1 MADTDTPKTSGKPT
15 EGAGAEAAARTNS
28 GANSPNAARAEAQA
42 GDPYKPADGNDYS
55 LSINPEDTGEA
66 TVANL
71 FQAVPLE
78 YEGSGSALHDG
89 DGLGGDGGLNGGAG
103 NDGPSNG
110 LGLDRNDNV
119 PLPDGLQDVAETSD
133 GGLGDAGGLG
143 GGDVPEARGLDAGL
157 SQFNLGGQGI
167 PTSDDGIGDGIG
179 GGGGGDGGTTVLAD
193 DDGDDGG
200 DDAGDDDDGGDGDG
214 GGDDDLGEPIGPL
227 TDINLDVNFVEE
239 NADPGTTVGVVAFAE
254 DPDGDDV
261 TYSIVGD
268 SPFVIDPET
277 GVISVGPGAVIDRE
291 ETPAI
296 SVTVQA
302 TSSDG
307 SFVVDTFVIQI
318 GDDNTEFQIGPVV
331 DTDTTDNFILE
342 NSDPGTV
349 VGVTAFAEDPDAT
362 DTVTYEIVGD
372 TPFVID
378 PVTGVISVGPGAE
391 IDRETT
397 PFFDVTVQAT
407 STDGSTSQETFRI
420 TVGDDNTEFPVGP
433 VIDTD
438 EDANF
443 VQENAVGGTGIDVT
457 AFAEDLDDTDTVSYE
472 IVGDSPFVIDPVSG
486 VLTVKDGAV
495 IDREETPFIDVTV
508 RATSTDG
515 TTSQETFR
523 VDVGDENE
531 FAIGPVT
538 DVDDDTNFV
547 EENSDGGTVVGV
559 TAFAEDPDATDT
571 VTYEITG
578 DTPFVI
584 DPTTGVITVAP
595 GADIDRE
602 TTPFVDVTVQ
612 ATSTDGSTSQE
623 TFRITVGDANEFG
636 IGPVTDTDTEQ
647 NFVLENSDPGTVVGL
662 TAFAEDPDTTDTV
675 TYEIVGDSPF
685 VIDPTSGVITVGP
698 NADIDRE
705 TTPFIDVTVKA
716 TSTDGSTSQET
727 FRVEVG
733 DDNEGDIGPVV
744 DIDKSNNDLNAV
756 AENGTGGEEVG
767 ITAFAEDP
775 DATDTVTY
783 STDDPRFDIDPDT
796 GVLTVKPGVSFDYE
810 QTKAVDVEITATSS
824 DGSSS
829 TGTFTVNILDV
840 NEAPDLTF
848 ETGDVDGVS
857 ATITFTSEGAG
868 YSNSFGVFVMDA
880 NGDPIAGQIVWTNGN
895 ELTPGET
902 ANVAFPNVDAANI
915 GYFLIPDG
923 ADQNPGIAAGDMVTF
938 QKDGDGNWQAVAQDG
953 TPLTGQS
960 ADAYFSG
967 GASLNPD
974 GLDHTVE
981 SGVTIGFEDLVNNG
995 DEDFDDFVFQTQ
1007 TTDFDYRT
1015 TIVEEVEGAEAAPLS
1030 VIDPDEGDTH
1040 TFTVSDDRFEVVVS
1054 GDKYVLKLKDDQA
1067 LDYETETQ
1075 VSVTVTATDSG
1086 GLSDT
1091 ETIIIDVID
1100 VNESKEPI
1108 GPLSDSDTSD
1118 NLVAENSDAGTVVG
1132 VTAFATDPDAID
1144 TVSYEIVDQDSPFVI
1159 DPTSGV
1165 ISVAPGADIDRET
1178 TPSIDVTVKA
1188 TSTDGTSTTKT
1199 FTVEVGDEDEFDIG
1213 PVSDVDTSD
1222 NTISETADGG
1232 EDTGITAF
1240 AEDEDATDTVTYE
1253 LTGGNDRF
1261 EIDESSG
1268 VITVKDGAQFDAET
1282 EPTVDV
1288 TVKATST
1295 DGSSSSKTF
1304 SIDVTDGNEP
1314 PDLIVELENASNEL
1328 VINGGFE
1335 NFSGTLS
1342 GTDGTGWYD
1351 TPDTIEGWT
1360 YNDVDI
1366 HQSARHGEGTT
1377 DGAHRLDLTADDNGT
1392 ISQTIEGQLDGH
1404 VYTLSFNMNSR
1415 GNRSGEGVAEV
1426 YWNGELIDT
1435 IDPTDGGGGW
1445 QSYSYDIVGGS
1456 GDGSNTLTFIEK
1468 GSDNS
1473 HGTYIDTVSIKAD
1486 GRIAILEEFKG
1497 AEVAPLSVI
1506 DPDVGDT
1513 HTFTVSDDRFE
1524 VVAADGKYLLK
1535 LKDDQA
1541 LDYETEQQVTV
1552 QVTATD
1558 SGGLSDTE
1566 TVIVDVIDVDE
1577 NSEPIGPLS
1586 DSDTSDNLVAEN
1598 SDAGT
1603 VVGVTAFATDPDAA
1617 DDVTYEIVDQD
1628 SPFVIDPT
1636 SGVISVAPGA
1646 DIDRETT
1653 PSIDVTVKATSTDGT
1668 STTKTFTVEVGDEDE
1683 FDIGPVSDVDTSDN
1697 TISESA
1703 DGGEDTGITAFAED
1717 EDATDTVT
1725 YELTGGNDRFEIDES
1740 SGVITVKD
1748 GAQFDAETEPTVDV
1762 TVKATSTDGSSSSN
1776 TFSIDVTDGNEPP
1789 DLVVEYGDIG
1799 TNLIKNGSFESFDV
1813 ATGKWNQFSE
1823 DSSGAWTSNGKM
1835 EVWDNF
1841 GGIKA
1846 TDGDQHL
1853 ELDSEKN
1860 VNSISQTVET
1870 SVGQVYDLSFDVQAR
1885 RDDASNTVEVYWNG
1899 ELVSTVDPAFGN
1911 WETLEVQVVGTGG
1924 NDVLEFRETSE
1935 DNNTYGAFIDNVELT
1950 GTNRIGVYE
1959 ELEGAKV
1966 VPLSVIDP
1974 DVGDTHNFTVSDDR
1988 FEVVAADGKY
1998 LLKLKDDQALDYET
2012 EQQVTVQITATDTG
2026 GLSDTETVVIDVID
2040 IDEGAEPIGPLTDS
2054 DATSNLVAEN
2064 SDAGTVV
2071 GVTAFATDPDTS
2083 DDVTYEIVDQNSPF
2097 VIDPTSGVIS
2107 VAPGADIDR
2116 ETTPTIDVTVKATS
2130 TDGTSTTKTF
2140 TVEVGDEDEF
2150 DIGPVS
2156 DVDTS
2161 ENTISESADGGED
2174 TGITAFAEDEDATDT
2189 VTYELTGGGDR
2200 FEIDETSGVI
2210 TVKDGAQFDAET
2222 EPTVDVTVKATSTDG
2237 SSSSQTFSIDITDG
2251 NEPPDLIVE
2260 LESGSQQFIINGS
2273 FENFDG
2279 QLGGSDGSGWYQDPN
2294 SIEGWTYD
2302 NVDVHQAGHNNFGA
2316 TDGNHHLDL
2325 ASVTNGWASQQIE
2338 GQMEG
2343 QVYELQFDMKSR
2355 GGVGQSVAEV
2365 YWNGELIDT
2374 IDPATTGT
2382 GWQTYNF
2389 NIVGGSGD
2397 GSNTL
2402 TFVEI
2407 GSDNNGGAL
2416 IDSVSIVSDN
2426 RTAVVEEFFGAEIA
2440 PLSVID
2446 PDIGDTHTFTVSDDR
2461 FEVVVSG
2468 DKYMLKLK
2476 DNKALDYETETQV
2489 TLEVTATDQGGLSDT
2504 EVVVIDV
2511 IDIDETNTPLTDLI
2525 DSDTSDN
2532 VIAEGATAGTVVG
2545 LTAFANEPDA
2555 GDSVTYAITDP
2566 RFEIDPDTGVVTVA
2580 DNASFDAEQTPF
2592 IDLDVTATSTD
2603 GSSVTETFRID
2614 VTEFDEPPVA
2624 NDDAATVGLTKTSF
2638 YYSDDDGEIHLISS
2652 DGSDVVIGSTGV
2664 GAMTDIALDSAGNLY
2679 GISFSKLYSIDPDT
2693 GEASLISTS
2702 RFGTSMNA
2710 LEFGPDGT
2718 LYAADTSGKLYSVDF
2733 NDGSLTTIGQ
2743 MDYGSAGDLAFANG
2757 SLYLSTSTGK
2767 IVEIDPDTGATIDV
2781 VATLPVSNA
2790 FGLVGDDGGQLY
2802 AFTNGGRVYQID
2814 PETGTVSVPDDY
2826 VMNDSGWGA
2835 TETADS
2841 SGQTAKVEGNVLTN
2855 DTDAEGA
2862 LTVTN
2867 VSFDGQDYAPGSTI
2881 PGDYGSLLIN
2891 SDGTYTYILDPD
2903 SPAAQ
2908 ALGQGESDVE
2918 VFTYTVTDSGGNT
2931 DTANLKIT
2939 VNGYDDGPAVPN
2951 TDIGPVQ
2958 DADSAKNLVAASVAA
2973 GALVGLTA
2981 FAEDADAADTV
2992 TYTIDDSRF
3001 DIDED
3006 TGVVTVADGATLTP
3020 GETINVVI
3028 TATSSDGSQSSET
3041 FPIEV
3046 TDGDGGG
3053 NTAPDLIVG
3062 DAVYRGKGGH
3072 TDDHHDD
3079 HHGHIKDGPKGS
3091 HDHDDDDDDDGK
3103 PHGHTDDDGI
3113 YVTENSAGAG
3123 VVALSVVDPD
3133 ADDTHTFT
3141 VSDDRFEVVSDGSG
3155 YILKLKDGVS
3165 LDFEEEQSI
3174 TLDVTATDSGGL
3186 SDTETI
3192 TLDIIDVDDERDDDN
3207 ELAASSASR
3216 FSNDGD
3222 DDDESE
3228 DEDSNVIELPTFQVG
3243 TEDDDE
3249 LVGEDA
3255 NDALFGKGGD
3265 DILSGEGGSDA
3276 LFGGPGDDTLDGGP
3290 GDDSMNGGD
3299 GSDVFAYM
3307 LGDGNDSIYGGAG
3320 ENWIDIID
3328 LGDGTN
3334 GTQIG
3339 EYGTDW
3345 SVTVTDG
3352 SIENVDPLNGEVS
3365 LSQDSGGHIDLADG
3379 GRVDFAEIE
3388 GIQYS

>member
-1 MADTDTPKTSGKPT
+1 M
-15 EGAGAEAAARTNS
+15 
-28 GANSPNAARAEAQA
+28 
-42 GDPYKPADGNDYS
+42 
-55 LSINPEDTGEA
+55 
-66 TVANL
+66 
-71 FQAVPLE
+71 
-78 YEGSGSALHDG
+78 
-89 DGLGGDGGLNGGAG
+89 
-103 NDGPSNG
+103 
-110 LGLDRNDNV
+110 
-119 PLPDGLQDVAETSD
+119 
-133 GGLGDAGGLG
+133 
-143 GGDVPEARGLDAGL
+143 
-157 SQFNLGGQGI
+157 
-167 PTSDDGIGDGIG
+167 
-179 GGGGGDGGTTVLAD
+179 
-193 DDGDDGG
+193 
-200 DDAGDDDDGGDGDG
+200 
-214 GGDDDLGEPIGPL
+214 
-227 TDINLDVNFVEE
+227 
-239 NADPGTTVGVVAFAE
+239 
-254 DPDGDDV
+254 
-261 TYSIVGD
+261 
-268 SPFVIDPET
+268 
-277 GVISVGPGAVIDRE
+277 
-291 ETPAI
+291 
-296 SVTVQA
+296 
-302 TSSDG
+302 
-307 SFVVDTFVIQI
+307 
-318 GDDNTEFQIGPVV
+318 GPVV

-407 STDGSTSQETFRI
+407 STDGSTSQATFRI
-420 TVGDDNTEFPVGP
+420 E
-433 VIDTD
+433 
-438 EDANF
+438 
-443 VQENAVGGTGIDVT
+443 
-457 AFAEDLDDTDTVSYE
+457 
-472 IVGDSPFVIDPVSG
+472 
-486 VLTVKDGAV
+486 
-495 IDREETPFIDVTV
+495 
-508 RATSTDG
+508 
-515 TTSQETFR
+515 
-523 VDVGDENE
+523 VGDEDE
-531 FAIGPVT
+531 FDIGPVT
-538 DVDDDTNFV
+538 DTDNADNFV
-547 EENSDGGTVVGV
+547 NEDAVGGTVVGV

-571 VTYEITG
+571 VTYEL
-578 DTPFVI
+578 
-584 DPTTGVITVAP
+584 
-595 GADIDRE
+595 
-602 TTPFVDVTVQ
+602 
-612 ATSTDGSTSQE
+612 TD
-623 TFRITVGDANEFG
+623 
-636 IGPVTDTDTEQ
+636 
-647 NFVLENSDPGTVVGL
+647 
-662 TAFAEDPDTTDTV
+662 
-675 TYEIVGDSPF
+675 
-685 VIDPTSGVITVGP
+685 
-698 NADIDRE
+698 
-705 TTPFIDVTVKA
+705 
-716 TSTDGSTSQET
+716 
-727 FRVEVG
+727 
-733 DDNEGDIGPVV
+733 
-744 DIDKSNNDLNAV
+744 
-756 AENGTGGEEVG
+756 
-767 ITAFAEDP
+767 
-775 DATDTVTY
+775 
-783 STDDPRFDIDPDT
+783 
-796 GVLTVKPGVSFDYE
+796 
-810 QTKAVDVEITATSS
+810 
-824 DGSSS
+824 
-829 TGTFTVNILDV
+829 
-840 NEAPDLTF
+840 
-848 ETGDVDGVS
+848 
-857 ATITFTSEGAG
+857 
-868 YSNSFGVFVMDA
+868 
-880 NGDPIAGQIVWTNGN
+880 
-895 ELTPGET
+895 
-902 ANVAFPNVDAANI
+902 
-915 GYFLIPDG
+915 
-923 ADQNPGIAAGDMVTF
+923 
-938 QKDGDGNWQAVAQDG
+938 
-953 TPLTGQS
+953 
-960 ADAYFSG
+960 
-967 GASLNPD
+967 
-974 GLDHTVE
+974 
-981 SGVTIGFEDLVNNG
+981 
-995 DEDFDDFVFQTQ
+995 
-1007 TTDFDYRT
+1007 
-1015 TIVEEVEGAEAAPLS
+1015 
-1030 VIDPDEGDTH
+1030 
-1040 TFTVSDDRFEVVVS
+1040 
-1054 GDKYVLKLKDDQA
+1054 
-1067 LDYETETQ
+1067 
-1075 VSVTVTATDSG
+1075 
-1086 GLSDT
+1086 
-1091 ETIIIDVID
+1091 
-1100 VNESKEPI
+1100 
-1108 GPLSDSDTSD
+1108 
-1118 NLVAENSDAGTVVG
+1118 
-1132 VTAFATDPDAID
+1132 
-1144 TVSYEIVDQDSPFVI
+1144 
-1159 DPTSGV
+1159 
-1165 ISVAPGADIDRET
+1165 
-1178 TPSIDVTVKA
+1178 
-1188 TSTDGTSTTKT
+1188 
-1199 FTVEVGDEDEFDIG
+1199 
-1213 PVSDVDTSD
+1213 
-1222 NTISETADGG
+1222 
-1232 EDTGITAF
+1232 
-1240 AEDEDATDTVTYE
+1240 
-1253 LTGGNDRF
+1253 GNDRF
-1261 EIDESSG
+1261 EIDETTG

-1295 DGSSSSKTF
+1295 DGSTSEAIFRVKVGDEF
-1304 SIDVTDGNEP
+1304 SIGPVVDTD
-1314 PDLIVELENASNEL
+1314 
-1328 VINGGFE
+1328 
-1335 NFSGTLS
+1335 
-1342 GTDGTGWYD
+1342 
-1351 TPDTIEGWT
+1351 
-1360 YNDVDI
+1360 
-1366 HQSARHGEGTT
+1366 TT
-1377 DGAHRLDLTADDNGT
+1377 DN
-1392 ISQTIEGQLDGH
+1392 
-1404 VYTLSFNMNSR
+1404 
-1415 GNRSGEGVAEV
+1415 
-1426 YWNGELIDT
+1426 
-1435 IDPTDGGGGW
+1435 
-1445 QSYSYDIVGGS
+1445 
-1456 GDGSNTLTFIEK
+1456 FI
-1468 GSDNS
+1468 
-1473 HGTYIDTVSIKAD
+1473 
-1486 GRIAILEEFKG
+1486 L
-1497 AEVAPLSVI
+1497 
-1506 DPDVGDT
+1506 
-1513 HTFTVSDDRFE
+1513 
-1524 VVAADGKYLLK
+1524 
-1535 LKDDQA
+1535 
-1541 LDYETEQQVTV
+1541 
-1552 QVTATD
+1552 
-1558 SGGLSDTE
+1558 
-1566 TVIVDVIDVDE
+1566 
-1577 NSEPIGPLS
+1577 
-1586 DSDTSDNLVAEN
+1586 EN
-1598 SDAGT
+1598 SDPGT
-1603 VVGVTAFATDPDAA
+1603 VVGVTAFAEDPDAT
-1617 DDVTYEIVDQD
+1617 DTVTYEIIGDT
-1628 SPFVIDPT
+1628 PFVIDPVT
-1636 SGVISVAPGA
+1636 GVISVAPGA
-1646 DIDRETT
+1646 EIDRETT
-1653 PSIDVTVKATSTDGT
+1653 PFFDVTVQATSTDGST
-1668 STTKTFTVEVGDEDE
+1668 SQATFRIEVGDEDE
-1683 FDIGPVSDVDTSDN
+1683 FDIGPVTDTDN
-1697 TISESA
+1697 A
-1703 DGGEDTGITAFAED
+1703 DNFVNEDAVGGTVVGVTAFAED
-1717 EDATDTVT
+1717 PDATDTVT
-1725 YELTGGNDRFEIDES
+1725 YELTDGNDRFEIDETT
-1740 SGVITVKD
+1740 GVITVKD

-1846 TDGDQHL
+1846 TEGDQHL

-1924 NDVLEFRETSE
+1924 NDVLEFRETGE

-1974 DVGDTHNFTVSDDR
+1974 DVGDTHTFTVSDDR

-2054 DATSNLVAEN
+2054 DATANLVAEN

-2107 VAPGADIDR
+2107 VAPGVDIDR

-2140 TVEVGDEDEF
+2140 TVEVGDENEF

-2161 ENTISESADGGED
+2161 DNTISESSDGGEN

-2210 TVKDGAQFDAET
+2210 TVKDGAQFDAEA
-2222 EPTVDVTVKATSTDG
+2222 EPTVDLTVKATSTDG

-2251 NEPPDLIVE
+2251 NAPPDLIVE

-2294 SIEGWTYD
+2294 SIEGWSYD

-2426 RTAVVEEFFGAEIA
+2426 RTAVVEEFFGAEIV

-2476 DNKALDYETETQV
+2476 DNQALDYETETQV

-2555 GDSVTYAITDP
+2555 GDSVTYGITDP

-2718 LYAADTSGKLYSVDF
+2718 LYAADTSGKLYSVDV

-2757 SLYLSTSTGK
+2757 SLYLSTSNGK

-2835 TETADS
+2835 TETANS

-2908 ALGQGESDVE
+2908 ALGRGESDVE

-3020 GETINVVI
+3020 GETIDVVI

-3062 DAVYRGKGGH
+3062 DAVYKGKGGH

-3091 HDHDDDDDDDGK
+3091 HDHDDEDDDDGK

-3155 YILKLKDGVS
+3155 YMLKLKDGVS

-3192 TLDIIDVDDERDDDN
+3192 TLDVIDVDDTEDDMPPVAAADDDDDDRDDDDDERDDDN

-3222 DDDESE
+3222 DDDESD

-3255 NDALFGKGGD
+3255 NDALYGEGGD
-3265 DILSGEGGSDA
+3265 DTLSGGGGNDA
-3276 LFGGPGDDTLDGGP
+3276 LFGGSGDDTLDGGS

-3365 LSQDSGGHIDLADG
+3365 LSQDSSGYIELADG

>member
-78 YEGSGSALHDG
+78 YEGGGSALHDG
-89 DGLGGDGGLNGGAG
+89 EGLAGDGGLNGAAG
-103 NDGPSNG
+103 NDGPRNG
-110 LGLDRNDNV
+110 LDLDRNDNV

-143 GGDVPEARGLDAGL
+143 DGEVPEARGLDAGL
-157 SQFNLGGQGI
+157 SQFDLGGRGI

-179 GGGGGDGGTTVLAD
+179 GGGGGDDGGTTVLAD

-200 DDAGDDDDGGDGDG
+200 DDVGGDGDDDDG

-227 TDINLDVNFVEE
+227 TDVNLDTNFVEE

-261 TYSIVGD
+261 TYSILGD

-291 ETPAI
+291 ETPTI

-307 SFVVDTFVIQI
+307 SSVVETFVIEV

-362 DTVTYEIVGD
+362 DTVTYEIIGD

-378 PVTGVISVGPGAE
+378 PVTGVISVAPGAE

-420 TVGDDNTEFPVGP
+420 AVGDDNTEFPIGP
-433 VIDTD
+433 VIDAD

-472 IVGDSPFVIDPVSG
+472 IIGDSPFVVDPVSG

-531 FAIGPVT
+531 FPIGPVT

-571 VTYEITG
+571 VTYEIIG

-602 TTPFVDVTVQ
+602 TTPFIDVTVQ

-623 TFRITVGDANEFG
+623 TFRVTVGDSNEFG

-698 NADIDRE
+698 DADIDRE

-848 ETGDVDGVS
+848 ETGDVDDVS
-857 ATITFTSEGAG
+857 ATLTFVSEGAN
-868 YSNSFGVFVMDA
+868 YSSSLGVFVMDA
-880 NGDPIAGQIVWTNGN
+880 NGDPVAGQIVWTNGN
-895 ELTPGET
+895 ELTPRDT
-902 ANVAFPNVDAANI
+902 VNVAFPNVDAANI

-938 QKDGDGNWQAVAQDG
+938 QKDGNGNWQAVAQDG
-953 TPLTGQS
+953 TPLTGQG

-967 GASLNPD
+967 DASLNPD

-995 DEDFDDFVFQTQ
+995 DQDFDDFVFDTQ
-1007 TTDFDYRT
+1007 NTDFDYRT

-1040 TFTVSDDRFEVVVS
+1040 TFTVSDDRFEVVVA

-1075 VSVTVTATDSG
+1075 VSVTVTATDTG

-1108 GPLSDSDTSD
+1108 GPLSDSDTSA

-1132 VTAFATDPDAID
+1132 VTAFATDPDSID

-1159 DPTSGV
+1159 DPISGV

-1178 TPSIDVTVKA
+1178 SPSIDVTVKA

-1199 FTVEVGDEDEFDIG
+1199 FTVEVGDKDEFDIG

-1261 EIDESSG
+1261 EIDETSG

-1314 PDLIVELENASNEL
+1314 PDLIVELENASNDL

-1335 NFSGTLS
+1335 DFTGTLK
-1342 GTDGTGWYD
+1342 GTDGKGWYD

-1377 DGAHRLDLTADDNGT
+1377 DGSHRLDLTADDNGT

-1456 GDGSNTLTFIEK
+1456 GDGSNTLTFVEK

-1566 TVIVDVIDVDE
+1566 TVIVDVIDIDE

-1586 DSDTSDNLVAEN
+1586 DSDTSDN
-1598 SDAGT
+1598 
-1603 VVGVTAFATDPDAA
+1603 
-1617 DDVTYEIVDQD
+1617 
-1628 SPFVIDPT
+1628 
-1636 SGVISVAPGA
+1636 
-1646 DIDRETT
+1646 
-1653 PSIDVTVKATSTDGT
+1653 
-1668 STTKTFTVEVGDEDE
+1668 
-1683 FDIGPVSDVDTSDN
+1683 
-1697 TISESA
+1697 TISETA

-1725 YELTGGNDRFEIDES
+1725 YELTGGNDRFEIDET

-1813 ATGKWNQFSE
+1813 ATGKWSQFSE
-1823 DSSGAWTSNGKM
+1823 DSSGAWTSNG
-1835 EVWDNF
+1835 
-1841 GGIKA
+1841 
-1846 TDGDQHL
+1846 
-1853 ELDSEKN
+1853 
-1860 VNSISQTVET
+1860 
-1870 SVGQVYDLSFDVQAR
+1870 
-1885 RDDASNTVEVYWNG
+1885 
-1899 ELVSTVDPAFGN
+1899 
-1911 WETLEVQVVGTGG
+1911 
-1924 NDVLEFRETSE
+1924 
-1935 DNNTYGAFIDNVELT
+1935 
-1950 GTNRIGVYE
+1950 
-1959 ELEGAKV
+1959 
-1966 VPLSVIDP
+1966 
-1974 DVGDTHNFTVSDDR
+1974 
-1988 FEVVAADGKY
+1988 
-1998 LLKLKDDQALDYET
+1998 
-2012 EQQVTVQITATDTG
+2012 
-2026 GLSDTETVVIDVID
+2026 
-2040 IDEGAEPIGPLTDS
+2040 
-2054 DATSNLVAEN
+2054 
-2064 SDAGTVV
+2064 
-2071 GVTAFATDPDTS
+2071 
-2083 DDVTYEIVDQNSPF
+2083 
-2097 VIDPTSGVIS
+2097 
-2107 VAPGADIDR
+2107 
-2116 ETTPTIDVTVKATS
+2116 
-2130 TDGTSTTKTF
+2130 
-2140 TVEVGDEDEF
+2140 
-2150 DIGPVS
+2150 
-2156 DVDTS
+2156 
-2161 ENTISESADGGED
+2161 
-2174 TGITAFAEDEDATDT
+2174 
-2189 VTYELTGGGDR
+2189 
-2200 FEIDETSGVI
+2200 
-2210 TVKDGAQFDAET
+2210 
-2222 EPTVDVTVKATSTDG
+2222 
-2237 SSSSQTFSIDITDG
+2237 
-2251 NEPPDLIVE
+2251 
-2260 LESGSQQFIINGS
+2260 
-2273 FENFDG
+2273 
-2279 QLGGSDGSGWYQDPN
+2279 
-2294 SIEGWTYD
+2294 
-2302 NVDVHQAGHNNFGA
+2302 
-2316 TDGNHHLDL
+2316 
-2325 ASVTNGWASQQIE
+2325 
-2338 GQMEG
+2338 
-2343 QVYELQFDMKSR
+2343 
-2355 GGVGQSVAEV
+2355 
-2365 YWNGELIDT
+2365 
-2374 IDPATTGT
+2374 
-2382 GWQTYNF
+2382 
-2389 NIVGGSGD
+2389 
-2397 GSNTL
+2397 
-2402 TFVEI
+2402 
-2407 GSDNNGGAL
+2407 
-2416 IDSVSIVSDN
+2416 
-2426 RTAVVEEFFGAEIA
+2426 
-2440 PLSVID
+2440 
-2446 PDIGDTHTFTVSDDR
+2446 
-2461 FEVVVSG
+2461 
-2468 DKYMLKLK
+2468 
-2476 DNKALDYETETQV
+2476 
-2489 TLEVTATDQGGLSDT
+2489 
-2504 EVVVIDV
+2504 
-2511 IDIDETNTPLTDLI
+2511 
-2525 DSDTSDN
+2525 
-2532 VIAEGATAGTVVG
+2532 
-2545 LTAFANEPDA
+2545 
-2555 GDSVTYAITDP
+2555 
-2566 RFEIDPDTGVVTVA
+2566 
-2580 DNASFDAEQTPF
+2580 
-2592 IDLDVTATSTD
+2592 
-2603 GSSVTETFRID
+2603 
-2614 VTEFDEPPVA
+2614 
-2624 NDDAATVGLTKTSF
+2624 
-2638 YYSDDDGEIHLISS
+2638 
-2652 DGSDVVIGSTGV
+2652 
-2664 GAMTDIALDSAGNLY
+2664 
-2679 GISFSKLYSIDPDT
+2679 
-2693 GEASLISTS
+2693 
-2702 RFGTSMNA
+2702 
-2710 LEFGPDGT
+2710 
-2718 LYAADTSGKLYSVDF
+2718 
-2733 NDGSLTTIGQ
+2733 
-2743 MDYGSAGDLAFANG
+2743 
-2757 SLYLSTSTGK
+2757 
-2767 IVEIDPDTGATIDV
+2767 
-2781 VATLPVSNA
+2781 
-2790 FGLVGDDGGQLY
+2790 
-2802 AFTNGGRVYQID
+2802 
-2814 PETGTVSVPDDY
+2814 
-2826 VMNDSGWGA
+2826 
-2835 TETADS
+2835 
-2841 SGQTAKVEGNVLTN
+2841 
-2855 DTDAEGA
+2855 
-2862 LTVTN
+2862 
-2867 VSFDGQDYAPGSTI
+2867 
-2881 PGDYGSLLIN
+2881 
-2891 SDGTYTYILDPD
+2891 
-2903 SPAAQ
+2903 
-2908 ALGQGESDVE
+2908 
-2918 VFTYTVTDSGGNT
+2918 
-2931 DTANLKIT
+2931 
-2939 VNGYDDGPAVPN
+2939 
-2951 TDIGPVQ
+2951 
-2958 DADSAKNLVAASVAA
+2958 
-2973 GALVGLTA
+2973 
-2981 FAEDADAADTV
+2981 
-2992 TYTIDDSRF
+2992 
-3001 DIDED
+3001 
-3006 TGVVTVADGATLTP
+3006 
-3020 GETINVVI
+3020 
-3028 TATSSDGSQSSET
+3028 
-3041 FPIEV
+3041 
-3046 TDGDGGG
+3046 
-3053 NTAPDLIVG
+3053 
-3062 DAVYRGKGGH
+3062 
-3072 TDDHHDD
+3072 
-3079 HHGHIKDGPKGS
+3079 
-3091 HDHDDDDDDDGK
+3091 
-3103 PHGHTDDDGI
+3103 
-3113 YVTENSAGAG
+3113 
-3123 VVALSVVDPD
+3123 
-3133 ADDTHTFT
+3133 
-3141 VSDDRFEVVSDGSG
+3141 
-3155 YILKLKDGVS
+3155 
-3165 LDFEEEQSI
+3165 
-3174 TLDVTATDSGGL
+3174 
-3186 SDTETI
+3186 
-3192 TLDIIDVDDERDDDN
+3192 
-3207 ELAASSASR
+3207 
-3216 FSNDGD
+3216 
-3222 DDDESE
+3222 
-3228 DEDSNVIELPTFQVG
+3228 
-3243 TEDDDE
+3243 
-3249 LVGEDA
+3249 
-3255 NDALFGKGGD
+3255 
-3265 DILSGEGGSDA
+3265 
-3276 LFGGPGDDTLDGGP
+3276 
-3290 GDDSMNGGD
+3290 
-3299 GSDVFAYM
+3299 
-3307 LGDGNDSIYGGAG
+3307 
-3320 ENWIDIID
+3320 
-3328 LGDGTN
+3328 
-3334 GTQIG
+3334 
-3339 EYGTDW
+3339 
-3345 SVTVTDG
+3345 
-3352 SIENVDPLNGEVS
+3352 
-3365 LSQDSGGHIDLADG
+3365 
-3379 GRVDFAEIE
+3379 
-3388 GIQYS
+3388 

>member
-1 MADTDTPKTSGKPT
+1 
-15 EGAGAEAAARTNS
+15 
-28 GANSPNAARAEAQA
+28 
-42 GDPYKPADGNDYS
+42 
-55 LSINPEDTGEA
+55 LS
-66 TVANL
+66 
-71 FQAVPLE
+71 
-78 YEGSGSALHDG
+78 
-89 DGLGGDGGLNGGAG
+89 
-103 NDGPSNG
+103 
-110 LGLDRNDNV
+110 
-119 PLPDGLQDVAETSD
+119 
-133 GGLGDAGGLG
+133 
-143 GGDVPEARGLDAGL
+143 
-157 SQFNLGGQGI
+157 
-167 PTSDDGIGDGIG
+167 
-179 GGGGGDGGTTVLAD
+179 
-193 DDGDDGG
+193 
-200 DDAGDDDDGGDGDG
+200 
-214 GGDDDLGEPIGPL
+214 
-227 TDINLDVNFVEE
+227 
-239 NADPGTTVGVVAFAE
+239 
-254 DPDGDDV
+254 
-261 TYSIVGD
+261 
-268 SPFVIDPET
+268 
-277 GVISVGPGAVIDRE
+277 
-291 ETPAI
+291 
-296 SVTVQA
+296 
-302 TSSDG
+302 
-307 SFVVDTFVIQI
+307 
-318 GDDNTEFQIGPVV
+318 
-331 DTDTTDNFILE
+331 
-342 NSDPGTV
+342 
-349 VGVTAFAEDPDAT
+349 
-362 DTVTYEIVGD
+362 
-372 TPFVID
+372 
-378 PVTGVISVGPGAE
+378 
-391 IDRETT
+391 
-397 PFFDVTVQAT
+397 
-407 STDGSTSQETFRI
+407 
-420 TVGDDNTEFPVGP
+420 
-433 VIDTD
+433 
-438 EDANF
+438 
-443 VQENAVGGTGIDVT
+443 
-457 AFAEDLDDTDTVSYE
+457 
-472 IVGDSPFVIDPVSG
+472 
-486 VLTVKDGAV
+486 
-495 IDREETPFIDVTV
+495 
-508 RATSTDG
+508 
-515 TTSQETFR
+515 
-523 VDVGDENE
+523 
-531 FAIGPVT
+531 
-538 DVDDDTNFV
+538 
-547 EENSDGGTVVGV
+547 
-559 TAFAEDPDATDT
+559 
-571 VTYEITG
+571 
-578 DTPFVI
+578 
-584 DPTTGVITVAP
+584 
-595 GADIDRE
+595 
-602 TTPFVDVTVQ
+602 
-612 ATSTDGSTSQE
+612 
-623 TFRITVGDANEFG
+623 
-636 IGPVTDTDTEQ
+636 
-647 NFVLENSDPGTVVGL
+647 
-662 TAFAEDPDTTDTV
+662 
-675 TYEIVGDSPF
+675 
-685 VIDPTSGVITVGP
+685 
-698 NADIDRE
+698 
-705 TTPFIDVTVKA
+705 
-716 TSTDGSTSQET
+716 
-727 FRVEVG
+727 
-733 DDNEGDIGPVV
+733 
-744 DIDKSNNDLNAV
+744 
-756 AENGTGGEEVG
+756 
-767 ITAFAEDP
+767 
-775 DATDTVTY
+775 
-783 STDDPRFDIDPDT
+783 
-796 GVLTVKPGVSFDYE
+796 
-810 QTKAVDVEITATSS
+810 
-824 DGSSS
+824 
-829 TGTFTVNILDV
+829 
-840 NEAPDLTF
+840 
-848 ETGDVDGVS
+848 
-857 ATITFTSEGAG
+857 SEGAG
-868 YSNSFGVFVMDA
+868 YSNSFGVFVTDA
-880 NGDPIAGQIVWTNGN
+880 NGDPVAGQIVWTNGN
-895 ELTPGET
+895 ELTPGDT
-902 ANVAFPNVDAANI
+902 VNVAFPNVDAANI

-953 TPLTGQS
+953 TLLTGDG

-967 GASLNPD
+967 DASLNPD

-981 SGVTIGFEDLVNNG
+981 SGVTIGFEDLINNG
-995 DEDFDDFVFQTQ
+995 DQDFDDFVFDTQ
-1007 TTDFDYRT
+1007 NTDFDYRT

-1040 TFTVSDDRFEVVVS
+1040 TFTVSDDRFEVVVA

-1075 VSVTVTATDSG
+1075 VSVTVTATDTG

-1132 VTAFATDPDAID
+1132 VTAFATDPDTID

-1159 DPTSGV
+1159 DATSGV

-1213 PVSDVDTSD
+1213 PVSDVDTSE

-1261 EIDESSG
+1261 EIDETSG

-1282 EPTVDV
+1282 ESTVEV

-1314 PDLIVELENASNEL
+1314 PDLIVELENASNDL

-1335 NFSGTLS
+1335 DFTGTLK
-1342 GTDGTGWYD
+1342 GTDGKGWYD

-1377 DGAHRLDLTADDNGT
+1377 DGSHRLDLTADDNGT

-1456 GDGSNTLTFIEK
+1456 GDGSNTLTFVEK

-1603 VVGVTAFATDPDAA
+1603 VVGVTAFATDPDTA

-1668 STTKTFTVEVGDEDE
+1668 STTETFRVEVGDEDE

-1697 TISESA
+1697 TISETA

-1725 YELTGGNDRFEIDES
+1725 YELTGGNDRFEIDETT
-1740 SGVITVKD
+1740 GVITVKD

-1776 TFSIDVTDGNEPP
+1776 TFSIDVGDGNEPP

-1813 ATGKWNQFSE
+1813 ATGKWSQFSE

-1846 TDGDQHL
+1846 TEGDQHL

-1974 DVGDTHNFTVSDDR
+1974 DVGDTHTFTVSDDR

-2054 DATSNLVAEN
+2054 DTTANLVAEN
-2064 SDAGTVV
+2064 PDAGTFV

-2116 ETTPTIDVTVKATS
+2116 EATSTIDVTVEATS

-2140 TVEVGDEDEF
+2140 TVEVGDENEF
-2150 DIGPVS
+2150 DIGPVA
-2156 DVDTS
+2156 DVDIS
-2161 ENTISESADGGED
+2161 DNTISETSDSGEN

-2189 VTYELTGGGDR
+2189 VTYELTGGSDR

-2237 SSSSQTFSIDITDG
+2237 SSSSQTFSIGITDG

-2294 SIEGWTYD
+2294 SIEGWSYD

-2355 GGVGQSVAEV
+2355 GGAGQSVAEV

-2476 DNKALDYETETQV
+2476 DNQALDYETETQV

-2511 IDIDETNTPLTDLI
+2511 IDIDETNTPLTNLI

-2532 VIAEGATAGTVVG
+2532 VIAEGATGGTVVG
-2545 LTAFANEPDA
+2545 LTAFADEPDA
-2555 GDSVTYAITDP
+2555 GDSVTYTVTDP

-2580 DNASFDAEQTPF
+2580 DNASFDVELTPF

-2624 NDDAATVGLTKTSF
+2624 NDDGATVGLTKTSF

-2693 GEASLISTS
+2693 GEATLISTS

-2718 LYAADTSGKLYSVDF
+2718 LYAADTSGKLYTVDV

-2757 SLYLSTSTGK
+2757 SLYLSTSNGK

-2790 FGLVGDDGGQLY
+2790 FGLVGDEGGQLY
-2802 AFTNGGRVYQID
+2802 AFTSGGRVYQID
-2814 PETGTVSVPDDY
+2814 PETGTVSVPDAY

-2908 ALGQGESDVE
+2908 ALGQGDSDVE
-2918 VFTYTVTDSGGNT
+2918 MFTYTVTDSGGNT

-2992 TYTIDDSRF
+2992 TYAIDDSRF
-3001 DIDED
+3001 DIDEF

-3020 GETINVVI
+3020 GETIDVVI
-3028 TATSSDGSQSSET
+3028 TATSSDGSESSGA

-3046 TDGDGGG
+3046 TDGDGDG
-3053 NTAPDLIVG
+3053 NTAPTLIVG
-3062 DAVYRGKGGH
+3062 DAVYKGKGGH

-3091 HDHDDDDDDDGK
+3091 HDHDDDDDDGK
-3103 PHGHTDDDGI
+3103 PHGHTNDDGI

-3155 YILKLKDGVS
+3155 YMLKLKDGVS

-3192 TLDIIDVDDERDDDN
+3192 TLDVIDVDDTDDDLPPVAAADDDDDDRDDDDDERDDDN

-3222 DDDESE
+3222 DDDESD

-3249 LVGEDA
+3249 LVGEGA

-3265 DILSGEGGSDA
+3265 DTLSGEGGSDA

-3290 GDDSMNGGD
+3290 SDDSMNGGD

-3352 SIENVDPLNGEVS
+3352 SIDNVDPLNGEVS